1 MTQTFKNFWGNPIV
15 KVCIISVLALLMGI
29 PLIMIRNQINDREYQ
44 HQHSLDHITDSW
56 GHPQTFSG
64 PYIRY
69 DYLKETG
76 EEKEKKTVSETLYPD
91 DLRYEVSSAAKELH
105 RSIYDIS
112 VYTADLT
119 IQGNFIV
126 DERLAAV
133 GSGELILGMDDLKG
147 IQGEPSFNLSG
158 KDLKV
163 KASSYGIMAEITLE
177 DGTREGDVI
186 PFQVSLKING
196 SESLSFKPAG
206 RITQVEMRSDYP
218 DPSFFGDFLPTERD
232 IRPDGFTAK
241 WSVSQLTMASPT
253 DNNFGVNLVKPVTQ
267 YRQTERAAKYGILI
281 VFLIFI
287 AGFVV
292 EMVSKKSINLIQ
304 YMVIGASLVLFYS
317 LLLAFSDFL
326 SFGLSYLIA
335 SVMTTAALGGYF
347 AGIVKSK
354 WAWLLTGLVAL
365 AYGIIYILL
374 QMETF
379 AFLAGTLLLF
389 IILCVI
395 MKLTKDMKLGGDV

>member
-69 DYLKETG
+69 EYLKETG

-91 DLRYEVSSAAKELH
+91 DLKYEVGSAAKELH

-206 RITQVEMRSDYP
+206 NSFPITLPERSASSPMIPAMRS
-218 DPSFFGDFLPTERD
+218 
-232 IRPDGFTAK
+232 
-241 WSVSQLTMASPT
+241 
-253 DNNFGVNLVKPVTQ
+253 
-267 YRQTERAAKYGILI
+267 
-281 VFLIFI
+281 
-287 AGFVV
+287 
-292 EMVSKKSINLIQ
+292 
-304 YMVIGASLVLFYS
+304 
-317 LLLAFSDFL
+317 L
-326 SFGLSYLIA
+326 SS
-335 SVMTTAALGGYF
+335 SR
-347 AGIVKSK
+347 
-354 WAWLLTGLVAL
+354 
-365 AYGIIYILL
+365 
-374 QMETF
+374 
-379 AFLAGTLLLF
+379 
-389 IILCVI
+389 
-395 MKLTKDMKLGGDV
+395 